1 MKSIY
6 IALAVMIVTLSGQPA
21 MAQRDVDS
29 ARLQNQQ
36 RDLDRGRRSAPRTY
50 TRSDESRLQQQNLE
64 SRRIRST
71 APRNYYQSDRQRL
84 TDQADDL
91 DRGKA
96 SVTDSN
102 VLYRRRQEVQ

>member
-1 MKSIY
+1 MKSVY
-6 IALAVMIVTLSGQPA
+6 IGLILMVLILPAHPAL
-21 MAQRDVDS
+21 AQRDVDS

-36 RDLDRGRRSAPRTY
+36 RALDRGRRSAPRTY
-50 TRSDESRLQQQNLE
+50 TRTDEGRLQQQNQE
-64 SRRIRST
+64 RRRTRSGV
-71 APRNYYQSDRQRL
+71 PKNYYQSERQRL

-96 SVTDSN
+96 SVTDSD